1 MTTRP
6 LPSTDATR
14 IAGWLSALLVAAT
27 ATFLQDAYQRLPL
40 LVPVEFEAGNP
51 TQFAFKSPALI
62 YLPVGLQVAM
72 GVVFLAI
79 VVLLLRRSVR
89 VTDNEQ
95 PAAARHAAEA
105 IAFLA
110 VVWIAFQGVN
120 AWRLVSL
127 YSRTYDTDIE
137 LYGLAIVT
145 AITATITIAARALLQ
160 ARELD
165 DHEPG
170 GFVAEPGQPLATAVL
185 AALVGVG
192 IAVPLYLVATVWEG
206 LRHI

>member
-1 MTTRP
+1 MTSSP
-6 LPSTDATR
+6 LKSTDATR
-14 IAGWLSALLVAAT
+14 IAGWSSALLIAAT
-27 ATFLQDAYQRLPL
+27 ATFLQDAYERLPL

-51 TQFAFKSPALI
+51 TQFAFKSPGLI

-72 GVVFLAI
+72 GLVFFAI
-79 VVLLLRRSVR
+79 IALLLRRSVR
-89 VTDNEQ
+89 VEGQHQ
-95 PAAARHAAEA
+95 PAAARSAAEA

-127 YSRTYDTDIE
+127 YSRTYDSDIE
-137 LYGLAIVT
+137 FYALAVIT
-145 AITATITIAARALLQ
+145 AVTATITIAARAVLQ

-165 DHEPG
+165 DEGGDVFTLEPSR
-170 GFVAEPGQPLATAVL
+170 PLARAAL

-192 IAVPLYLVATVWEG
+192 IAVPLYLVAAVWEG